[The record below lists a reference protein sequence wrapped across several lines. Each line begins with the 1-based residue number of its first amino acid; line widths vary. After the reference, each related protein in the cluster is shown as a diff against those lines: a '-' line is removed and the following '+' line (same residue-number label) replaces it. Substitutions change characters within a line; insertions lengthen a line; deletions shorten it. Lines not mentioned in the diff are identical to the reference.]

1 MPDTTSSAPRG
12 LRIVLGVTGG
22 IAAYKSVLLL
32 RLFTEAGHRVRV
44 VPTHNALRMVGEATF
59 AALSHEPVRTDV
71 FEDAEGV
78 DHVRLGQEADL
89 VVVAPAT
96 ADFLARAATGRADD
110 LLGAVLL
117 TAACPVLVA
126 PAMHTEMWNHPATQ
140 DNVALLRRRG
150 VSVLTPASG
159 RLTGSDSG
167 IGRLPDPEAIFAA
180 AIALVDDAAPAG
192 SDVAAGVGA
201 AGAFVDDAAP
211 AGLESAA
218 GCGVVGD
225 LAGRHVVI
233 SAGGTREA
241 IDPVRY
247 LANAS
252 TGVMGVELALA
263 AARAGARVTLVAANV
278 GADLLARLP
287 DEVAVVPVVS
297 AADLRQAVRAAASG
311 GGAGPVADCV
321 IMAAAVADFTPRE
334 PLDAKRKRTDAERAG
349 EGGWSIELVPT
360 VDVLAELSQDP
371 PLVGGIPTR
380 PALVVGFAAETGDEH
395 GSVLEYGARKA
406 RSKGADLTVV
416 NRVGGGAGFG
426 AVDTQVFLLDGA
438 GGNVGQAS
446 GSKAQVAAAIVEAV
460 AARLS

>member
-1 MPDTTSSAPRG
+1 M
-12 LRIVLGVTGG
+12 
-22 IAAYKSVLLL
+22 LL

-44 VPTHNALRMVGEATF
+44 VPTRNALRMVGEATF

-140 DNVALLRRRG
+140 ANVATLQQRG
-150 VSVLTPASG
+150 VNVLTPASG
-159 RLTGSDSG
+159 RLTGKDSG

-201 AGAFVDDAAP
+201 AGGLVDDAAP

-225 LAGRHVVI
+225 LADDAAPAGLESAAGRGAAGDLASRHVVI

-252 TGVMGVELALA
+252 TGVMGVELAAA

-287 DEVAVVPVVS
+287 GEVTVVPVVS
-297 AADLRQAVRAAASG
+297 AAELRQAVRAAASG

-371 PLVGGIPTR
+371 PLVGGVPTR

>member
-1 MPDTTSSAPRG
+1 M
-12 LRIVLGVTGG
+12 
-22 IAAYKSVLLL
+22 LLL

-44 VPTHNALRMVGEATF
+44 VPTRNALRMVGEATF

-140 DNVALLRRRG
+140 ANVALLQQRG
-150 VSVLTPASG
+150 VNVLTPASG
-159 RLTGSDSG
+159 RLTGKDSG

-180 AIALVDDAAPAG
+180 AIALVDDAAP
-192 SDVAAGVGA
+192 V
-201 AGAFVDDAAP
+201 
-211 AGLESAA
+211 GLESAA
-218 GCGVVGD
+218 VRGAAGD
-225 LAGRHVVI
+225 LASRHVVI

-252 TGVMGVELALA
+252 TGVMGVELAAA

-278 GADLLARLP
+278 GVDLLAGLP
-287 DEVAVVPVVS
+287 GEVTVVPVVS
-297 AADLRQAVRAAASG
+297 AAELRQAVRAAASG

-371 PLVGGIPTR
+371 PLVGGVPTR

-460 AARLS
+460 AARLR

>member
-1 MPDTTSSAPRG
+1 MPDTLSSAPRG

-22 IAAYKSVLLL
+22 IAAYKAVLLL

-44 VPTHNALRMVGEATF
+44 VPTRNALRMVGEATF

-140 DNVALLRRRG
+140 ANVALLQQRG
-150 VSVLTPASG
+150 VNVLTPASG
-159 RLTGSDSG
+159 RLTGKDSG

-180 AIALVDDAAPAG
+180 AIALVDDAAP
-192 SDVAAGVGA
+192 V
-201 AGAFVDDAAP
+201 
-211 AGLESAA
+211 GLESAA
-218 GCGVVGD
+218 VRGAAGD
-225 LAGRHVVI
+225 LASRHVVI

-252 TGVMGVELALA
+252 TGVMGVELAAA

-278 GADLLARLP
+278 GVDLLAGLP
-287 DEVAVVPVVS
+287 GEVTVVPVVS
-297 AADLRQAVRAAASG
+297 AAELRQAVRAAASG

-371 PLVGGIPTR
+371 PLVGGVPTR

-460 AARLS
+460 AARLR